1 MAIILSGFRLG
12 KTRSAPWRS
21 TLWVLVQPVLVHF
34 FALGHCRNAW
44 FPCKQENHNLFSAEI
59 FARCVGVFSLNT
71 ELFHK
76 ACFPLQR
83 IQEGYS
89 NFFSTV
95 LVEAKTLV
103 TALVLDGSS
112 TFGFPGIFF
121 IYS

>member
-1 MAIILSGFRLG
+1 M
-12 KTRSAPWRS
+12 
-21 TLWVLVQPVLVHF
+21 LVQPGLVHF

-44 FPCKQENHNLFSAEI
+44 IPYKQEKHNLFSAEN
-59 FARCVGVFSLNT
+59 FARSVGVFSLNT
-71 ELFHK
+71 EHFHK

-83 IQEGYS
+83 MIQEGYS

-112 TFGFPGIFF
+112 TLGFPVIFF
-121 IYS
+121 ICS